1 MVYYRIYESIEGR
14 TSLGY
19 GLSGGRWNHKGTPLI
34 YAACSV
40 ALAMMELLCIKGP
53 TISKSKWIL
62 ASLEV
67 PDKLP
72 ALDETNLPDG
82 WNSRPS
88 IGSTKNFGTSWALGQ
103 SSVALRI
110 PSARIPLSSYPA
122 EHNLLINPL
131 HPDFESKI
139 SIVTEEQIY
148 FGVDS

>member
-1 MVYYRIYESIEGR
+1 MVYYRIYESLEGR

-19 GLSGGRWNHKGTPLI
+19 GYLGGRWNHTGTSLI
-34 YAACSV
+34 YAASSV

-53 TISKSKWIL
+53 TVSTSKWIL

-72 ALDETNLPDG
+72 SLDGANLPDG
-82 WNSRPS
+82 WNSRPP
-88 IGSTKNFGTSWALGQ
+88 IGGTKDFGTSWALGK
-103 SSVALRI
+103 SSVVLRV

-131 HPDFESKI
+131 HPDFEREI
-139 SIVTEEQIY
+139 SVVGVEEVY